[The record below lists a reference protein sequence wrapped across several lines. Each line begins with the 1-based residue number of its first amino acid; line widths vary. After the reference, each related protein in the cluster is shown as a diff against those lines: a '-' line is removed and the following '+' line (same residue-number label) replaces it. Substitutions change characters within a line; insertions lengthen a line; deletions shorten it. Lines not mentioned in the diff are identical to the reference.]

1 MSIPPKRNEKYNSL
15 LQLIELQKGR
25 VVLLKTKWFA
35 LIVTL
40 SLFLAGCGQQ
50 IEDPVSWEIEDF
62 TFTNHNNEDFSLSD
76 LEGEVWLA
84 DFVFTNCTTVCL
96 PMMANMTSLQEQ
108 LKEAGLDVRIV
119 SFSVDPTIDTPE
131 ILKSYA
137 ENYGADLTS
146 WDLLTGYSPEKIDEF
161 ALENFKSIARKPENE
176 DQVVHGTSFYLVDQE
191 GVVRK
196 HYNGIDPPADEI
208 MNDVEVLLAEE

>member
-1 MSIPPKRNEKYNSL
+1 MFAGVISTTLNKDSSEI
-15 LQLIELQKGR
+15 QKGR

-35 LIVTL
+35 LILTL

-50 IEDPVSWEIEDF
+50 IKDSVSWEIEDF
-62 TFTNHNNEDFSLSD
+62 TFTNQNNEDVSLSD

-96 PMMANMTSLQEQ
+96 PMMANMTALQDQ
-108 LKEAGLDVRIV
+108 LKEEGLDVRIV

-131 ILKSYA
+131 VLKSYA
-137 ENYGADLTS
+137 ENYSADLSS

-161 ALENFKSIARKPENE
+161 AMANFRTLARKPENE
-176 DQVVHGTSFYLVDQE
+176 DQVMHGTSFYLVNRE
-191 GVVRK
+191 GVIRK
-196 HYNGIDPPADEI
+196 DYNGINPPVDEI
-208 MNDVEVLLAEE
+208 MSDIKILLAEG

>member
-1 MSIPPKRNEKYNSL
+1 MFARVISTTLNKDSSEI
-15 LQLIELQKGR
+15 QKGR
-25 VVLLKTKWFA
+25 VVLLKIKWFA
-35 LIVTL
+35 LLFAL

-50 IEDPVSWEIEDF
+50 IEDSVSWEIEDF
-62 TFTNHNNEDFSLSD
+62 TFANQNNEDVSLSD

-96 PMMANMTSLQEQ
+96 PMMANMTALQDQ
-108 LKEAGLDVRIV
+108 LKQEGLDVRIV

-131 ILKSYA
+131 VLKSYA
-137 ENYGADLTS
+137 ENYGADLSS

-161 ALENFKSIARKPENE
+161 AMANFQTLARKPENE
-176 DQVVHGTSFYLVDQE
+176 DQVMHGTSFYLVDRE

-196 HYNGIDPPADEI
+196 YYDGINPPADEI
-208 MNDVEVLLAEE
+208 MNDVEILLAEG